1 MSVLTRTGLAF
12 AAVAALVVPTVTGL
26 SAGTAMANAPCGS
39 SAPGDHD
46 DSSWNATGNNSRMRS
61 GTNAASTT
69 NCAIKSTARP
79 GDRLDYHCYTRGNDG
94 YTWTYLRNDTR
105 SPDTYGWVRD
115 DVLSDGGS
123 FVECPEYPIPG

>member
-26 SAGTAMANAPCGS
+26 TAGTAMANAPCGS

-46 DSSWNATGNNSRMRS
+46 GSAWNATGDNSRMRTGS
-61 GTNAASTT
+61 STS
-69 NCAIKSTARP
+69 CGAVSTARP
-79 GDRLDYHCYTRGNDG
+79 GDRLDYHCYTLGNDG

-123 FVECPEYPIPG
+123 FVECP